1 MGENSNSEI
10 LDLGGRVDK
19 SSTVTTRHVVASQNW
34 IENKPKTRL
43 WHSETRIGEKC
54 DTDLLTEK
62 DGHICFMFKIFC
74 VLTSA

>member
-19 SSTVTTRHVVASQNW
+19 SSTVTTRHVAASQNW

-43 WHSETRIGEKC
+43 WHSETKNRRK
-54 DTDLLTEK
+54 
-62 DGHICFMFKIFC
+62 
-74 VLTSA
+74 V